1 MASDETEDL
10 WVHKTTVD
18 LSPHYDVAGQV
29 LFEAL
34 EAATEAEPTAWADAD
49 PGVREACREVAA
61 AVLVAV
67 LPEIVAEAISVYIAG
82 RDGSLGAGEIEVEG

>member
-1 MASDETEDL
+1 MASEETEDL
-10 WVHKTTVD
+10 WVHKATVD
-18 LSPHYDVAGQV
+18 LSPHYDTAGRV

-34 EAATEAEPTAWADAD
+34 DAATGDEPTAWADAD

-67 LPEIVAEAISVYIAG
+67 LPEIVAEAITAYTEG
-82 RDGSLGAGEIEVEG
+82 LDGSLGEGEIEVEG